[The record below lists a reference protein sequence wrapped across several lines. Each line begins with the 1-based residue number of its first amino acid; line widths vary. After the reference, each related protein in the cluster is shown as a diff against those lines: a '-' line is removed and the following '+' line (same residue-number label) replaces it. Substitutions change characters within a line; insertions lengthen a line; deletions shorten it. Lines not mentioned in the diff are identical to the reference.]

1 MEEALYAGPVTVKDF
16 PQFVKDCEFS
26 DDAYVLVEQLPA
38 RVITRGERE
47 RLLRFESFDPA
58 FPFEDYTS
66 GRVFDKQAELRWEKR
81 GDVMQVVYLG
91 TNERAEV
98 QLRYKLNNKKGEL
111 AALKLAGERNYVLFG
126 ERLRSDD
133 LPKIGPAAQT
143 GDFAEVRIPR
153 ILRYPVP
160 QDEQPYARLTV
171 REYLDEQNRVVLF
184 RFQNLNPW
192 SPRHESI

>member
-1 MEEALYAGPVTVKDF
+1 MEEVLYAGPVTVKDF

-26 DDAYVLVEQLPA
+26 HQAYVLVEQLPA
-38 RVITRGERE
+38 RVITRDERE
-47 RLLRFESFDPA
+47 GLLRFELFDPD
-58 FPFEDYTS
+58 FPFGDYTS
-66 GRVFDKQAELRWEKR
+66 GRVFDTQAELRWEKR
-81 GDVMQVVYLG
+81 RDLMWVVYLG

-98 QLRYKLNNKKGEL
+98 LLRYKLHKRDEL
-111 AALKLAGERNYVLFG
+111 AALKQVDEKEYVLFG

-133 LPKIGPAAQT
+133 LRKIGPAAQT

-160 QDEQPYARLTV
+160 QNEQPYARLTV

-184 RFQNLNPW
+184 RFQNLESW
-192 SPRHESI
+192 SSPS

>member
-16 PQFVKDCEFS
+16 PQLVKDCKFS
-26 DDAYVLVEQLPA
+26 DDAFVLVEQLPA
-38 RVITRGERE
+38 RVVEPDE
-47 RLLRFESFDPA
+47 QKSLLRFESFDPD
-58 FPFEDYTS
+58 FPFANYTS
-66 GRVFDKQAELRWEKR
+66 GRVFDTQAELRWEKR
-81 GDVMQVVYLG
+81 GETMQAVYLG
-91 TNERAEV
+91 A
-98 QLRYKLNNKKGEL
+98 NKPARDLLKYGLHNKDEL
-111 AALKLAGERNYVLFG
+111 AVLKHAGEREYVLFG

-133 LPKIGPAAQT
+133 LEKIGPAAQT

-171 REYLDEQNRVVLF
+171 REYLDEQNSIVLF
-184 RFQNLNPW
+184 RFQNLKSW